1 VISKQ
6 KGSNKESTRAMEHLT
21 VDLLVKQV
29 AVTRVQEHLVVDFLV
44 KLF

>member
-1 VISKQ
+1 
-6 KGSNKESTRAMEHLT
+6 MEHLT